1 MNDDDKD
8 PWDQVFTVMSGIGT
22 AVVDGKKI
30 ELKKNKAVHV
40 PPNVEHII
48 KKEEGED
55 DLELLWIAYGEKA

>member
-1 MNDDDKD
+1 
-8 PWDQVFTVMSGIGT
+8 MSGIGT